1 MIERFLNYLAVEK
14 RASSHTILA
23 YKTDLE
29 QFSVFLTS
37 FSFETKLVQ
46 VSYPIVR
53 SWLLSLM
60 DENIQARSINRK
72 IATLKSFYKFLLR
85 EELISVN
92 PMSKVRP
99 LKVKKSLPNFVPE
112 ENMLRML
119 DHEDAFSADF
129 EGRRDRMI
137 FELLY
142 GTGIRLSE
150 LIQLASE
157 EIDLYNSRIKVKGKG
172 SKERLIPFN
181 RTLLNEIKAYMAE
194 KRKKFDNESKY
205 FLVND
210 KGRQLYPVFVYRKVQ
225 KYLALF
231 TTLEKRS
238 PHVLRHTYATHLV
251 NKGAELKAVR
261 DLLGHESLNA
271 TQVYSHTTLDRLKE
285 VFDQAHPKA

>member
-1 MIERFLNYLAVEK
+1 
-14 RASSHTILA
+14 
-23 YKTDLE
+23 
-29 QFSVFLTS
+29 
-37 FSFETKLVQ
+37 
-46 VSYPIVR
+46 
-53 SWLLSLM
+53 
-60 DENIQARSINRK
+60 
-72 IATLKSFYKFLLR
+72 
-85 EELISVN
+85 
-92 PMSKVRP
+92 
-99 LKVKKSLPNFVPE
+99 
-112 ENMLRML
+112 
-119 DHEDAFSADF
+119 
-129 EGRRDRMI
+129 MI